1 MADPVDDPGMVTERR
16 SKRSDNWHEAL
27 QYLVEALCDRSDARA
42 VALIDAQGRVVA
54 GTGTWRDLQG
64 LATITPPLARGE
76 ACESFETATEGTD
89 YFAHCIGIS
98 GRTLYLAALGTHLRR
113 MHETVKGVFRILG
126 PAPSRA

>member
-1 MADPVDDPGMVTERR
+1 MLTERR
-16 SKRSDNWHEAL
+16 SKRSDNWQEAL

-54 GTGTWRDLQG
+54 GTGTWKDLAG

-76 ACESFETATEGTD
+76 NCEHFEAATAGTD

-98 GRTLYLAALGTHLRR
+98 GRTLYLTALGTRLRR
-113 MHETVKGVFRILG
+113 MHESVKGVFRILG
-126 PAPSRA
+126 PATSTA